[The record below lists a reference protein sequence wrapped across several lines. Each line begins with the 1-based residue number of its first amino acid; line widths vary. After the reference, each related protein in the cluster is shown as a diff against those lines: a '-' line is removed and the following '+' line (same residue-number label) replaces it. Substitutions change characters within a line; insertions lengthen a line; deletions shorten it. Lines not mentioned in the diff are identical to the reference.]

1 MAARQAAVL
10 EPCAAW
16 MGCCCSCRAGGSVP
30 HSGAGGAGVRHTA
43 KYSQL
48 RRTASYSEIQRNT
61 AEFHT
66 ACHTALSRMPRQRR
80 VAWMC
85 PSRSTCC
92 HGCWV
97 SPNTFSDPVFAHRDA
112 IRMCLSAPFGAIQ
125 QEHHTAYHTAV
136 LLHTC
141 DTHRHAFPPAPYSH
155 TAPYSAIQ
163 RHTALYEHTAIQH
176 HTAYSPYNTPL
187 PKNSILGSK

>member
-1 MAARQAAVL
+1 MVAGAWPRPCTNCGWVLRGVVWAVCCMVLYSCMLIQRCMAL
-10 EPCAAW
+10 Y
-16 MGCCCSCRAGGSVP
+16 GCMAPGG
-30 HSGAGGAGVRHTA
+30 
-43 KYSQL
+43 
-48 RRTASYSEIQRNT
+48 RRDEASHMYGASYSEIQRNT

-141 DTHRHAFPPAPYSH
+141 TTHRHAFPPAPYSH
-155 TAPYSAIQ
+155 TAPYSAV
-163 RHTALYEHTAIQH
+163 
-176 HTAYSPYNTPL
+176 
-187 PKNSILGSK
+187 

>member
-1 MAARQAAVL
+1 MHPWAPFRQYPLPSHRHSLRGVVWGVCCMVLYSCMLIQRCMAL
-10 EPCAAW
+10 Y
-16 MGCCCSCRAGGSVP
+16 GCMAPGG
-30 HSGAGGAGVRHTA
+30 
-43 KYSQL
+43 
-48 RRTASYSEIQRNT
+48 RRDDACHMYGASYSEIQRNT

-136 LLHTC
+136 WLHTA
-141 DTHRHAFPPAPYSH
+141 DTPRHAFPPAPYSH
-155 TAPYSAIQ
+155 TAPYSAV
-163 RHTALYEHTAIQH
+163 
-176 HTAYSPYNTPL
+176 
-187 PKNSILGSK
+187 

>member
-1 MAARQAAVL
+1 MLRPQPGGITLAHVDVNRFHPKTQLSWLARATRSAI
-10 EPCAAW
+10 
-16 MGCCCSCRAGGSVP
+16 
-30 HSGAGGAGVRHTA
+30 
-43 KYSQL
+43 L
-48 RRTASYSEIQRNT
+48 RSADYEASLMYGASYSEIQRNT

-155 TAPYSAIQ
+155 TAPYSAV
-163 RHTALYEHTAIQH
+163 
-176 HTAYSPYNTPL
+176 
-187 PKNSILGSK
+187 

>member
-1 MAARQAAVL
+1 MARIDTPLALPVGVLPFFFNWACGCGVLYGLYAVWCCIAVCSYSAVWRCMAL
-10 EPCAAW
+10 Y
-16 MGCCCSCRAGGSVP
+16 GCMAPGGRRDEVCLLY
-30 HSGAGGAGVRHTA
+30 GAT
-43 KYSQL
+43 
-48 RRTASYSEIQRNT
+48 YSEIQRNT

-141 DTHRHAFPPAPYSH
+141 DSPRHAFPPAPYSH
-155 TAPYSAIQ
+155 TAPYSAV
-163 RHTALYEHTAIQH
+163 
-176 HTAYSPYNTPL
+176 
-187 PKNSILGSK
+187 

>member
-1 MAARQAAVL
+1 MY
-10 EPCAAW
+10 
-16 MGCCCSCRAGGSVP
+16 G
-30 HSGAGGAGVRHTA
+30 
-43 KYSQL
+43 
-48 RRTASYSEIQRNT
+48 ASYSEIQRNT

-141 DTHRHAFPPAPYSH
+141 DSPRHAFPPAPYSH

-163 RHTALYEHTAIQH
+163 RCMSIQLYSTIQH
-176 HTAYSPYNTPL
+176 TPHTTPL
-187 PKNSILGSK
+187 RRSTAPCRAAARCFL

>member
-1 MAARQAAVL
+1 MVLYSCMLIQRCMAL
-10 EPCAAW
+10 Y
-16 MGCCCSCRAGGSVP
+16 GCMAPGG
-30 HSGAGGAGVRHTA
+30 
-43 KYSQL
+43 
-48 RRTASYSEIQRNT
+48 RRDEASHMYGASYSEIQRNT

-136 LLHTC
+136 LLHTGI
-141 DTHRHAFPPAPYSH
+141 THRHASLLAPLGAGRVGGSWQ
-155 TAPYSAIQ
+155 TARGGGAGEDGAGGSIVRTRRRRLRRQ
-163 RHTALYEHTAIQH
+163 HEHGRGRGRG
-176 HTAYSPYNTPL
+176 
-187 PKNSILGSK
+187 LGRAP

>member
-1 MAARQAAVL
+1 MLYGLYSVWCCIAVCSYSAVWRCIRLYGCMAPGGRRDK
-10 EPCAAW
+10 AW
-16 MGCCCSCRAGGSVP
+16 CMY
-30 HSGAGGAGVRHTA
+30 GAT
-43 KYSQL
+43 
-48 RRTASYSEIQRNT
+48 YSEIQRNT

-112 IRMCLSAPFGAIQ
+112 IRMCLSAPFGAINFPDSMC
-125 QEHHTAYHTAV
+125 
-136 LLHTC
+136 LLEQLTC
-141 DTHRHAFPPAPYSH
+141 RST
-155 TAPYSAIQ
+155 
-163 RHTALYEHTAIQH
+163 
-176 HTAYSPYNTPL
+176 
-187 PKNSILGSK
+187 LGSTKAEAGQKHYMERGSRVPLIGAPLRWTREHPD

>member
-1 MAARQAAVL
+1 MY
-10 EPCAAW
+10 
-16 MGCCCSCRAGGSVP
+16 G
-30 HSGAGGAGVRHTA
+30 
-43 KYSQL
+43 
-48 RRTASYSEIQRNT
+48 ASYSEIQRNT

-80 VAWMC
+80 VAWIC

-141 DTHRHAFPPAPYSH
+141 DSPRHAFPPAPYSH

-163 RHTALYEHTAIQH
+163 RCMSIQLYSTIQHTAHT
-176 HTAYSPYNTPL
+176 TPL
-187 PKNSILGSK
+187 SCSRVIMILTSPTAA